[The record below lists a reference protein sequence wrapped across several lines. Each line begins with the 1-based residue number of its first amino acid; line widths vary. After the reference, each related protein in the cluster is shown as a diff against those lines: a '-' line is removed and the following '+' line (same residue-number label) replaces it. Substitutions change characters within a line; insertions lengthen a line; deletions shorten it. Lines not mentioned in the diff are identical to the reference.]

1 MRVVAIGR
9 LIACRSPA
17 ITPVAQPSTA
27 QPSTRL
33 DHVHGLRGLAALVVV
48 FQHACQMVREAGH
61 DWFDPL
67 LDTVNLGRFGV
78 ALFFMISGLVIPFS
92 FRGTTPLRN
101 FAVSRLFRLY
111 PAYWLSIP
119 VLTWVAAVKGVP
131 TDLPTILGN
140 LTMLQWL
147 WGGWNIGPGYW
158 TLNYEIGFYM
168 LAVALFALRVLGD
181 PRLLGGLVLIALLLA
196 LAPFVGMAG
205 QISEMPFFVALFL
218 LGVLLRDVFV
228 SGAVAAKRWAFVL
241 VPLAIMTGIV
251 LGGVLVPVPNNAN
264 VYFKPFAQAS
274 SMSLPI
280 AVFVLVLWL
289 KPQPGPAI
297 MYCGT
302 ISFSL
307 YLFQDIGLHVLP
319 HVLSPREWPLSY
331 MAGVFGLT
339 FIVAALVYRFLEE
352 PMIVIGRRITHRA

>member
-1 MRVVAIGR
+1 
-9 LIACRSPA
+9 
-17 ITPVAQPSTA
+17 
-27 QPSTRL
+27 
-33 DHVHGLRGLAALVVV
+33 
-48 FQHACQMVREAGH
+48 MVREAGH
-61 DWFDPL
+61 HWFDPL
-67 LDTVNLGRFGV
+67 LDTINLGRFGV
-78 ALFFMISGLVIPFS
+78 VLFFMISGLVIPFS
-92 FRGTTPLRN
+92 FRGQTPLRN

-119 VLTWVAAVKGVP
+119 VLAWVAAVKGVP
-131 TDLPTILGN
+131 VDLATVLGN

-168 LAVALFALRVLGD
+168 LAVALFALRLLGD

-196 LAPFVGMAG
+196 LAPFATGVGR
-205 QISEMPFFVALFL
+205 ISEMPFFVALFL
-218 LGVLLRDVFV
+218 LGVLLRDVFAGE
-228 SGAVAAKRWAFVL
+228 SAAARHWAVLL
-241 VPLAIMTGIV
+241 VPLAIMTGVV
-251 LGGVLVPVPNNAN
+251 LGGAFVPVPNNAN
-264 VYFKPFAQAS
+264 VYFKPLALTS

-289 KPQPGPAI
+289 KPRPGPAI

-319 HVLSPREWPLSY
+319 HVFSLRDWPLTY
-331 MAGVFGLT
+331 IVAVFALT
-339 FIVAALVYRFLEE
+339 FAVAALVYCCVEK
-352 PMIVIGRRITHRA
+352 PMIALGRRITHRA